1 MLKAAGISEEE
12 SEDIL
17 TQARVVYY
25 GQVLKDIGI
34 PAVSLKKY
42 VAAGITCPESFCTHS
57 IDVLSKKTGM
67 SPGTVQRHVDLVCTY
82 LKRPVPKKYTKL
94 QVERGRKELL
104 KIRGITPSVV
114 EKLVPAGIINAT
126 LLLESDA
133 DTVAAETG
141 IPAHTIREYQAA
153 IQKKR
158 DTAVIQI

>member
-17 TQARVVYY
+17 AQAKVVYY
-25 GQVLKDIGI
+25 GQVLKEIGI

-42 VAAGITCPESFCTHS
+42 VAAGITSPESFCTHTT
-57 IDVLSKKTGM
+57 DVLSKRTGM

-94 QVERGRKELL
+94 QVGRGRKELL
-104 KIRGITPSVV
+104 KIRGIAPSVV
-114 EKLVPAGIINAT
+114 EKLVIAGIINAS
-126 LLLESDA
+126 LLFESDA
-133 DTVAAETG
+133 DTIAAETG

-158 DTAVIQI
+158 DNAIIQI